1 MTIANFYE
9 FSAPSLDGGA
19 DIVGQQRGK
28 VTVVVNVASFCG
40 YTRQYAGLQDL
51 HQELKAKNFTV
62 LGFPC
67 NQFGSQ
73 EPGNAAEIQS
83 FCSLNYGVTFPL
95 AAKIE
100 VNGPRRHPVYA
111 WLTAAENGFPGDVA
125 WNFEKFLIARDGR
138 IVCRYPAGLE
148 PTNAGLL
155 QDIADC
161 LE

>member
-1 MTIANFYE
+1 MSASFFD
-9 FSAPSLDGGA
+9 FSAPSLDGAA

-40 YTRQYAGLQDL
+40 YTRQYAGLQGI
-51 HQELKAKNFTV
+51 HQELKDKQFTV

-67 NQFGSQ
+67 NQFGAQ
-73 EPGNAAEIQS
+73 EPGTAAEIQS
-83 FCSLNYGVTFPL
+83 FCSLNYAVSFPL

-111 WLTAAENGFPGDVA
+111 WLTAAENGFPGDIA
-125 WNFEKFLIARDGR
+125 WNFEKFLITRDGR
-138 IVCRYPAGLE
+138 LACRYPAALE
-148 PTNAGLL
+148 PTNAGFL

-161 LE
+161 LD